1 VWQEVAA
8 MEIRGR
14 GVLVT
19 GASRGLGAALGRAM
33 ARAGARVVLVSRS
46 AVDLGGLAEIRRAGG
61 EAHWLAADI
70 AAKDDIYRIAGAAAA
85 LVGPLDVVIHNASTL
100 GPTPLRPLLDTG
112 CEDLVRVLEVNVV
125 GPFRLTKAIAGGM
138 ALRGRGLVVNVTSDA
153 SISAYAG
160 WGAYSV
166 SKAALDHLGRVWA
179 AELAASG
186 VQFLTI
192 DPGEMDTAMHAA
204 AMPEADRTTLADP
217 AAVADRI
224 LDIVRH
230 AEQLPTGTR
239 LEAASWKA
247 AEMALGQAS

>member
-1 VWQEVAA
+1 

-19 GASRGLGAALGRAM
+19 GASRGLGAAMGRAL
-33 ARAGARVVLVSRS
+33 AREGARVVLMARS
-46 AVDLGGLAEIRRAGG
+46 PVDLEGVAGIRRDGG

-70 AAKDDIYRIAGAAAA
+70 GAKDDIYRVAGAAAA

-100 GPTPLRPLLDTG
+100 GPTPLKPLLDTE
-112 CEDLVRVLEVNVV
+112 CEDLVRVLEVNLV
-125 GPFRLTKAIAGGM
+125 GPFRLTKAVVGGM
-138 ALRGRGLVVNVTSDA
+138 AVRGRGLIVNVTSDA
-153 SISAYAG
+153 SISAYPT

-179 AELAASG
+179 AELAESG
-186 VQFLTI
+186 VRFLTV

-217 AAVADRI
+217 AVVADRI
-224 LDIVRH
+224 VDIVRH
-230 AEQLPTGTR
+230 ADQIPSGAR
-239 LEAASWKA
+239 VEAASWRR
-247 AEMALGQAS
+247 ALEQAS